1 MRILMV
7 SYRIPYPLTAGFR
20 IRIFNEAKY
29 FKSMGHEVDLV
40 YTGKNEECDRYRMK
54 LGEVFN
60 HIECFEIKKKEV
72 LCNLFTCTLTERKPF
87 QISLYWNREM
97 NFYIQKVEKQ
107 YDFIIGNSIRNAEYL
122 VLLPAK
128 KVILDFH
135 DAISYNYLNL
145 IKNIHG
151 AKKLFYQIERK
162 LVVRYECDI
171 TRKIEKKII
180 ISVSDKEY
188 LKGLGADVTSMAV
201 IPVAVRDDIRDFK
214 DNVDTDECA
223 VCFLGK
229 MSYQPN
235 ADAVIWFAENV
246 FRPLKSTHS
255 EMKFYVLGIEPTS
268 EVRALQGDGIEITG
282 FLENPYEII
291 KKCMAMVVPIRNGAG
306 MQNKILESMVV
317 GTPCV
322 ISSIAEEG
330 LNGKKGEDY
339 LVADTASEY
348 IASIEYLIHSPSSR
362 KRVSGNA
369 SRFVKQYAWTVVKNK
384 FENILKSRGDKL

>member
-1 MRILMV
+1 MV

-29 FKSMGHEVDLV
+29 LKSMGHEIDLV
-40 YTGKNEECDRYRMK
+40 YTGKSKECDRYRVK
-54 LGEVFN
+54 LEEVFN

-72 LCNLFTCTLTERKPF
+72 FCNLFTHTLTRKKPF
-87 QISLYWNREM
+87 QVSLYWNREM
-97 NFYIQKVEKQ
+97 NSYIQKVEKQ

-122 VLLPAK
+122 ILLPTK

-151 AKKLFYQIERK
+151 VKKIFYQIERK
-162 LVVRYECDI
+162 LLVQYECDI

-180 ISVSDKEY
+180 ISVQDKEY
-188 LKGLGADVTSMAV
+188 LKGLGADVANTAV
-201 IPVAVRDDIRDFK
+201 IPVAVRDDIYDFK
-214 DNVDTDECA
+214 DNIDKDECA

-246 FRPLKSTHS
+246 FRPLKSSHS
-255 EMKFYVLGIEPTS
+255 NIKFYVLGIEPTS

-339 LVADTASEY
+339 LVADSALEY
-348 IASIEYLIHSPSSR
+348 IASIEYLIHSPNSR
-362 KRVSGNA
+362 KRVSENA
-369 SRFVKQYAWTVVKNK
+369 SRFVKQYTWIVVKNM
-384 FENILKSRGDKL
+384 FENILKSYGDRT